1 MLQKLEVSRLDLD
14 FFRATNMDVIE
25 NVMLKDNRWKS
36 QFETGTSNGCLGPSY
51 RASAENSFFGFVND
65 SEKNKEKRPIY
76 GYFTEGEHG
85 EINNYGRIPPPTNVV
100 QYGRVNF
107 KIKKDIA
114 LRKATVTFHDS
125 LNESHGGGFMPT
137 PASKVHFTS
146 LRVKPYS
153 GMNGRFYLKDF
164 KEARTTNWNESYTE
178 AQFHGQLTMEDI
190 ESIHISTENGLSD
203 DEMDHVRAI
212 FRKYKKQHPESNIQ
226 LIEY

>member
-1 MLQKLEVSRLDLD
+1 LLQKLEVSRLDLD